1 MTRTQVYLEIAEEL
15 QFGKYILQQVIG
27 KSAEGLGRVYL
38 WARNAKRG
46 KSSQNQSSK
55 FVGLRMV
62 RDSWQMLIGQEDW
75 LEAVWSK
82 MA

>member
-46 KSSQNQSSK
+46 KFNQSLSSN
-55 FVGLRMV
+55 FICLWGEILVGY
-62 RDSWQMLIGQEDW
+62 SLIRT
-75 LEAVWSK
+75 
-82 MA
+82 